1 MGIVKSD
8 LLKQFRDSY
17 PNFQKKDLNKIFDIF
32 IDEVIRSLKKG
43 ESVEIR
49 SFGRFSIRNYKSRI
63 ARNPKTGEKV
73 NVPNKKSVHFKMSKE
88 MFNNLNE
95 KK

>member
-8 LLKQFRDSY
+8 LLKQFRDNY
-17 PNFQKKDLNKIFDIF
+17 PSFQKKDLNKVVDIF
-32 IDEVIRSLKKG
+32 FKEIVQTLKKG
-43 ESVEIR
+43 DSVEIR

-63 ARNPKTGEKV
+63 GRNPKTGEKIS
-73 NVPNKKSVHFKMSKE
+73 VPSRKSIHFKMSKE
-88 MFNNLNE
+88 MFKILNE

>member
-8 LLKQFRDSY
+8 LLKQFRDNY
-17 PNFQKKDLNKIFDIF
+17 PSFQKKDLNKIVNIF
-32 IDEVIRSLKKG
+32 FKEIVQTLKKG
-43 ESVEIR
+43 DSVEIR

-63 ARNPKTGEKV
+63 GRNPKTGEKIS
-73 NVPNKKSVHFKMSKE
+73 VPSRKSIHFKMAKE
-88 MFNNLNE
+88 MFKNLNE

>member
-8 LLKQFRDSY
+8 LLKQFRDNY
-17 PNFQKKDLNKIFDIF
+17 PSFQKKDLNKIVDIF
-32 IDEVIRSLKKG
+32 FKEIVQTLKKG
-43 ESVEIR
+43 DSVEIR

-63 ARNPKTGEKV
+63 GRNPKTGEKIS
-73 NVPNKKSVHFKMSKE
+73 VPSKKSIRFKMSKE
-88 MFNNLNE
+88 MFKNLNE